1 MALHQALMWRQLS
14 ADVTVF
20 RHTGPGFADDG
31 LEQLAACG
39 IPVVDGEVAG
49 LVVEGDRLTGV
60 RMASGEV
67 VARDAVVVTPRFT
80 ARSELLTALGLETV
94 EQVVDGTVVGTF
106 VPAEPTGATAVPGV
120 WVAGNVT
127 ALMAQVIGSAAA
139 GLMAGAAINGDL
151 VMDDTRAAVAAARE
165 LVALS

>member
-1 MALHQALMWRQLS
+1 
-14 ADVTVF
+14 
-20 RHTGPGFADDG
+20 
-31 LEQLAACG
+31 
-39 IPVVDGEVAG
+39 
-49 LVVEGDRLTGV
+49 
-60 RMASGEV
+60 
-67 VARDAVVVTPRFT
+67 
-80 ARSELLTALGLETV
+80 
-94 EQVVDGTVVGTF
+94 VVGTF

-165 LVALS
+165 LVAGN